1 MRPFLVILLFL
12 AVATIVV
19 LVLSVH
25 FALRLWL

>member
-1 MRPFLVILLFL
+1 MRPILVIVLSL

-19 LVLSVH
+19 LMLSVH